1 MPMHSNEGDTLY
13 TRIYALVR
21 RIPRGRVATYGQ
33 VAVMVGRCS
42 ARTVGFAMAAVP
54 SGPDVPWHRVIN
66 REGRISERRGGG
78 GGIRQRQMLEAEG
91 VYFDRDGRVDFA
103 RFGWRGL

>member
-1 MPMHSNEGDTLY
+1 MPTQNNEGDTLY

-21 RIPRGRVATYGQ
+21 QIPRGRVATYGQ
-33 VAVMVGRCS
+33 VAAMVGRCT

-54 SGPDVPWHRVIN
+54 SGTDVPWHRVIN

-78 GGIRQRQMLEAEG
+78 GDIRQRQLLEAEG
-91 VYFDRDGRVDFA
+91 VYFDRADRVDFA